1 MGKDKTEKEI
11 NFKKIKSTHV
21 NLINLSPKIWD
32 RDNPTK
38 KKWWTNYKVQGPINQ
53 C

>member
-38 KKWWTNYKVQGPINQ
+38 KNDEQITKFKAQ
-53 C
+53 

>member
-21 NLINLSPKIWD
+21 NSINLSPNIWD
-32 RDNPTK
+32 RDNFTK
-38 KKWWTNYKVQGPINQ
+38 KKYWTNYKVQGLINQ